1 METTPEG
8 RMRKRKNSICLSTTE
23 STGKRER
30 INLRRPVY
38 LIKRRRGNLVD
49 FLCVDVA
56 TRIGI
61 VVTFNSISTDPSSSS
76 DRGGK
81 LFQSCTLVCWRC
93 FANVRHRV
101 ANGGHVVGSL
111 STHSTSDRHRSV
123 TFFFTRPFSRS
134 IESDIAVSL
143 SPNFWSHLA
152 VNQKP
157 TWTPI
162 VVDSVGIS
170 WLYCCRLFFSHEL
183 SEREKNDCCG
193 QS

>member
-76 DRGGK
+76 DRGGN
-81 LFQSCTLVCWRC
+81 FFS
-93 FANVRHRV
+93 RV
-101 ANGGHVVGSL
+101 HLSVGVAL
-111 STHSTSDRHRSV
+111 PTSD
-123 TFFFTRPFSRS
+123 
-134 IESDIAVSL
+134 IESLMAAML
-143 SPNFWSHLA
+143 SALFRLTRRVTVIEA
-152 VNQKP
+152 
-157 TWTPI
+157 
-162 VVDSVGIS
+162 
-170 WLYCCRLFFSHEL
+170 LLFFLHARFHARLNPTSLFLYRPTFGHI
-183 SEREKNDCCG
+183 SP
-193 QS
+193 